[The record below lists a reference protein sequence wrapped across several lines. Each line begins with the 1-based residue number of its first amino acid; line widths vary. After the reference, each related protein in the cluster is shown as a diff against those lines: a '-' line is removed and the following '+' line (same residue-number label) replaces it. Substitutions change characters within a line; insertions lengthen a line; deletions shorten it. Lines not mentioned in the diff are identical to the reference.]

1 MKEEI
6 TSLAYAKRVGERLR
20 AIRKQ
25 KDLSLQ
31 DVEQASP
38 LQLDTSWPFQSFMV
52 GDLDAG
58 LTKPYRARK
67 GLRRESEMA
76 TRVIIDTDP
85 GIDDAQAILFALFCG
100 EFEIDALTTVFGN
113 VPAKT
118 AAANVLRLL
127 EMAGRTEIPVYL
139 GAAEPLVRRRLHYA
153 PKVHGKRGF
162 GDRKLKRPRG
172 KIQKNYAAVE
182 LARRIVQAA
191 GEITILALGPLTN
204 IALAIRL
211 EPEFVKHVRE
221 IIFMGGIVAGHG
233 NVSAVATANVLN
245 DSEAAKI
252 VFNAGFRCLTMVG
265 QDVTRPTRMLP
276 ERRER
281 LRQAGGEI
289 AEFLYEI
296 TRYYGNAYTRE
307 QIPGFP
313 VHDLLVMIYALR
325 PALFKTRLLHVDVE
339 TEGVLTEG
347 MTVADFRPYSKLKRN
362 VNVCLKADAD
372 AIFDWYEKVIMTAC
386 LARAQGTIS

>member
-1 MKEEI
+1 
-6 TSLAYAKRVGERLR
+6 
-20 AIRKQ
+20 
-25 KDLSLQ
+25 
-31 DVEQASP
+31 
-38 LQLDTSWPFQSFMV
+38 
-52 GDLDAG
+52 
-58 LTKPYRARK
+58 
-67 GLRRESEMA
+67 MA

-85 GIDDAQAILFALFCG
+85 AIDDAQAILFALFCG

-127 EMAGRTEIPVYL
+127 EMSGRPEIPVYL
-139 GAAEPLVRRRLHYA
+139 GAVEPLVRRRLHYA
-153 PKVHGKRGF
+153 PEVHGKRGL
-162 GDRKLKRPRG
+162 GDLKLPPPKG

-182 LARRIVQAA
+182 LVRRIVQAP

-204 IALAIRL
+204 IALTIRL
-211 EPEFVKHVRE
+211 EPQFVKHVRE

-339 TEGVLTEG
+339 TEGALTEG
-347 MTVADFRPYSKLKRN
+347 MTVADFRPYSKVKPN

-386 LARAQGTIS
+386 LARAQGTTS

>member
-1 MKEEI
+1 
-6 TSLAYAKRVGERLR
+6 
-20 AIRKQ
+20 
-25 KDLSLQ
+25 
-31 DVEQASP
+31 
-38 LQLDTSWPFQSFMV
+38 
-52 GDLDAG
+52 
-58 LTKPYRARK
+58 
-67 GLRRESEMA
+67 MA

-127 EMAGRTEIPVYL
+127 EMSGRPEIPVYL
-139 GAAEPLVRRRLHYA
+139 GAVEPLVRRRLHYA
-153 PKVHGKRGF
+153 PEVHGKRGL
-162 GDRKLKRPRG
+162 GALKLPPPKG

-182 LARRIVQAA
+182 LVRRIVQAP

-211 EPEFVKHVRE
+211 EPQFVKHVRE

-347 MTVADFRPYSKLKRN
+347 MTVADFRPYSKVKPN

-386 LARAQGTIS
+386 LARAQGTTS

>member
-1 MKEEI
+1 
-6 TSLAYAKRVGERLR
+6 
-20 AIRKQ
+20 
-25 KDLSLQ
+25 
-31 DVEQASP
+31 
-38 LQLDTSWPFQSFMV
+38 
-52 GDLDAG
+52 
-58 LTKPYRARK
+58 
-67 GLRRESEMA
+67 MA

-127 EMAGRTEIPVYL
+127 EMSGRPEIPVYL
-139 GAAEPLVRRRLHYA
+139 GAVEPLVRRRLHYA
-153 PKVHGKRGF
+153 PEVHGKRGL
-162 GDRKLKRPRG
+162 GDLKLPPPKG

-182 LARRIVQAA
+182 LVRRIVQAP

-211 EPEFVKHVRE
+211 EPQFVKHVRE

-296 TRYYGNAYTRE
+296 TRYYGNAYTSE

-347 MTVADFRPYSKLKRN
+347 MTVADFRPYSKVKPN
-362 VNVCLKADAD
+362 VNVCLKADAN

-386 LARAQGTIS
+386 LARAQGPIS

>member
-1 MKEEI
+1 
-6 TSLAYAKRVGERLR
+6 
-20 AIRKQ
+20 
-25 KDLSLQ
+25 
-31 DVEQASP
+31 
-38 LQLDTSWPFQSFMV
+38 
-52 GDLDAG
+52 
-58 LTKPYRARK
+58 
-67 GLRRESEMA
+67 MA
-76 TRVIIDTDP
+76 TRVIIDTET

-100 EFEIDALTTVFGN
+100 EFQIDALTTVFGN

-127 EMAGRTEIPVYL
+127 EMSGRPEIPVYL
-139 GAAEPLVRRRLHYA
+139 GAVEPLVRRRLHYA
-153 PKVHGKRGF
+153 PEVHGKRGL
-162 GDRKLKRPRG
+162 GDLKLPPPKG

-182 LARRIVQAA
+182 LVRRIVQAP

-211 EPEFVKHVRE
+211 EPQFVKHVRE

-339 TEGVLTEG
+339 TEGALTEG
-347 MTVADFRPYSKLKRN
+347 MTVADFRPYSKVKPN

-386 LARAQGTIS
+386 LARAQGTTS

>member
-1 MKEEI
+1 
-6 TSLAYAKRVGERLR
+6 
-20 AIRKQ
+20 
-25 KDLSLQ
+25 
-31 DVEQASP
+31 
-38 LQLDTSWPFQSFMV
+38 
-52 GDLDAG
+52 
-58 LTKPYRARK
+58 
-67 GLRRESEMA
+67 MA

-113 VPAKT
+113 VSAKT

-127 EMAGRTEIPVYL
+127 EMSGRPEIPVYL
-139 GAAEPLVRRRLHYA
+139 GAVEPLVRRRLHYA
-153 PKVHGKRGF
+153 PEVHGKRGL
-162 GDRKLKRPRG
+162 GDLKLPPPKG

-182 LARRIVQAA
+182 LVRRIVQAP

-211 EPEFVKHVRE
+211 EPQFVKHVRE

-339 TEGVLTEG
+339 TEGALTEG
-347 MTVADFRPYSKLKRN
+347 MTVADFRPYSKVKPN
-362 VNVCLKADAD
+362 VNVCLKADLMP
-372 AIFDWYEKVIMTAC
+372 FLTGMKRS
-386 LARAQGTIS
+386 L

>member
-1 MKEEI
+1 
-6 TSLAYAKRVGERLR
+6 
-20 AIRKQ
+20 
-25 KDLSLQ
+25 
-31 DVEQASP
+31 
-38 LQLDTSWPFQSFMV
+38 
-52 GDLDAG
+52 
-58 LTKPYRARK
+58 
-67 GLRRESEMA
+67 MA

-113 VPAKT
+113 VSAKT

-127 EMAGRTEIPVYL
+127 EMSGRPEIPVYL
-139 GAAEPLVRRRLHYA
+139 GAVEPLVRRRLHYA
-153 PKVHGKRGF
+153 PEVHGKRGL
-162 GDRKLKRPRG
+162 GDLKLPPPKG

-182 LARRIVQAA
+182 LVRRIVQAP

-211 EPEFVKHVRE
+211 EPQFVKHVRE

-252 VFNAGFRCLTMVG
+252 VFNAGFPCLTMVG

-339 TEGVLTEG
+339 TEGALTEG
-347 MTVADFRPYSKLKRN
+347 MTVADFRPYSKVKPN
-362 VNVCLKADAD
+362 VNVCLKADLMP
-372 AIFDWYEKVIMTAC
+372 FLTGMKRS
-386 LARAQGTIS
+386 L

>member
-1 MKEEI
+1 
-6 TSLAYAKRVGERLR
+6 
-20 AIRKQ
+20 
-25 KDLSLQ
+25 
-31 DVEQASP
+31 
-38 LQLDTSWPFQSFMV
+38 
-52 GDLDAG
+52 
-58 LTKPYRARK
+58 
-67 GLRRESEMA
+67 MA

-127 EMAGRTEIPVYL
+127 EMSGRPEIPVYL
-139 GAAEPLVRRRLHYA
+139 GAVEPLVRRRLHYA
-153 PKVHGKRGF
+153 PEVHGKRGL
-162 GDRKLKRPRG
+162 GDLKLPPPKG

-182 LARRIVQAA
+182 LVRRIVQAP

-211 EPEFVKHVRE
+211 EPQFVKHVRE

-339 TEGVLTEG
+339 TEGALTEG
-347 MTVADFRPYSKLKRN
+347 MTVADFRPYSKVKPN

-386 LARAQGTIS
+386 LARAQGTTS

>member
-1 MKEEI
+1 
-6 TSLAYAKRVGERLR
+6 
-20 AIRKQ
+20 
-25 KDLSLQ
+25 
-31 DVEQASP
+31 
-38 LQLDTSWPFQSFMV
+38 
-52 GDLDAG
+52 
-58 LTKPYRARK
+58 
-67 GLRRESEMA
+67 MA

-127 EMAGRTEIPVYL
+127 EMSGRPESPVYL
-139 GAAEPLVRRRLHYA
+139 GAVEPLVRRRLHYA
-153 PKVHGKRGF
+153 PEVHGKRGL
-162 GDRKLKRPRG
+162 GDLKLPPPKG

-182 LARRIVQAA
+182 LVRRIVQAP

-211 EPEFVKHVRE
+211 EPQFVKHVRE

-339 TEGVLTEG
+339 TEGALTEG
-347 MTVADFRPYSKLKRN
+347 MTVADFRPYSKVKPN
-362 VNVCLKADAD
+362 VNVCLKADLMP
-372 AIFDWYEKVIMTAC
+372 FLTGMKRS
-386 LARAQGTIS
+386 L

>member
-1 MKEEI
+1 
-6 TSLAYAKRVGERLR
+6 
-20 AIRKQ
+20 
-25 KDLSLQ
+25 
-31 DVEQASP
+31 
-38 LQLDTSWPFQSFMV
+38 
-52 GDLDAG
+52 
-58 LTKPYRARK
+58 
-67 GLRRESEMA
+67 MA

-127 EMAGRTEIPVYL
+127 EMSGRPEIPVYL
-139 GAAEPLVRRRLHYA
+139 GAVEPLVRRRLHYA
-153 PKVHGKRGF
+153 PEVHGKRGL
-162 GDRKLKRPRG
+162 GDLKLPPPKG

-182 LARRIVQAA
+182 LVRRIVQAP

-211 EPEFVKHVRE
+211 EPQFVKHVRE

-252 VFNAGFRCLTMVG
+252 VFNAGFPCLTMVG

-339 TEGVLTEG
+339 TEGALTEG
-347 MTVADFRPYSKLKRN
+347 MTVADFRPYSKVKPN
-362 VNVCLKADAD
+362 VNVCLKADLMP
-372 AIFDWYEKVIMTAC
+372 FLTGMKRS
-386 LARAQGTIS
+386 L

>member
-1 MKEEI
+1 
-6 TSLAYAKRVGERLR
+6 
-20 AIRKQ
+20 
-25 KDLSLQ
+25 
-31 DVEQASP
+31 
-38 LQLDTSWPFQSFMV
+38 
-52 GDLDAG
+52 
-58 LTKPYRARK
+58 
-67 GLRRESEMA
+67 MA

-127 EMAGRTEIPVYL
+127 EMSGRPEIPVYL
-139 GAAEPLVRRRLHYA
+139 GAVEPLVRRRLHYA
-153 PKVHGKRGF
+153 PEVHGKRGL
-162 GDRKLKRPRG
+162 GDLKLPPPKG

-182 LARRIVQAA
+182 LARRIVQAP

-211 EPEFVKHVRE
+211 EPQFVKHVRE

-339 TEGVLTEG
+339 TEGALTEG
-347 MTVADFRPYSKLKRN
+347 MTVADFRPYSKVKPN
-362 VNVCLKADAD
+362 VNVCLKADAN

-386 LARAQGTIS
+386 LARAQGPIS

>member
-1 MKEEI
+1 
-6 TSLAYAKRVGERLR
+6 
-20 AIRKQ
+20 
-25 KDLSLQ
+25 
-31 DVEQASP
+31 
-38 LQLDTSWPFQSFMV
+38 
-52 GDLDAG
+52 
-58 LTKPYRARK
+58 
-67 GLRRESEMA
+67 MA

-100 EFEIDALTTVFGN
+100 EFEIDALTSVFGN

-127 EMAGRTEIPVYL
+127 EMAGRPEIPVYL
-139 GAAEPLVRRRLHYA
+139 GAVEPLVRRRLYYA
-153 PKVHGKRGF
+153 PEVHGKRGF
-162 GDRKLKRPRG
+162 GDLKLPPPRG

-182 LARRIVQAA
+182 LARRIVQAP

-211 EPEFVKHVRE
+211 EPQFVKHVHE

-233 NVSAVATANVLN
+233 NVSAVATANVFN

-296 TRYYGNAYTRE
+296 TRYYGNSYTRE

-339 TEGVLTEG
+339 TEGALTEG
-347 MTVADFRPYSKLKRN
+347 MTVADFRPYSNVKPN

-386 LARAQGTIS
+386 LARAQGTNS

>member
-1 MKEEI
+1 
-6 TSLAYAKRVGERLR
+6 
-20 AIRKQ
+20 
-25 KDLSLQ
+25 
-31 DVEQASP
+31 
-38 LQLDTSWPFQSFMV
+38 
-52 GDLDAG
+52 
-58 LTKPYRARK
+58 
-67 GLRRESEMA
+67 MA

-127 EMAGRTEIPVYL
+127 EMSGRPEIPVYL
-139 GAAEPLVRRRLHYA
+139 GAVEPLVRRRLHYA
-153 PKVHGKRGF
+153 PEVHGKRGL
-162 GDRKLKRPRG
+162 GDLKLPPPKG

-182 LARRIVQAA
+182 LARRIVQAP

-211 EPEFVKHVRE
+211 EPQFVKHVRE

-339 TEGVLTEG
+339 TEGALTEG
-347 MTVADFRPYSKLKRN
+347 MTVADFRPYSKVKPN

-386 LARAQGTIS
+386 LARAQGTTS

>member
-1 MKEEI
+1 
-6 TSLAYAKRVGERLR
+6 
-20 AIRKQ
+20 
-25 KDLSLQ
+25 
-31 DVEQASP
+31 
-38 LQLDTSWPFQSFMV
+38 
-52 GDLDAG
+52 
-58 LTKPYRARK
+58 
-67 GLRRESEMA
+67 MA

-127 EMAGRTEIPVYL
+127 EMSGRPEIPVYL
-139 GAAEPLVRRRLHYA
+139 GAVEPLVRRRLHYA
-153 PKVHGKRGF
+153 PEVHGKRGL
-162 GDRKLKRPRG
+162 GDLKLPPPKG

-182 LARRIVQAA
+182 LVRRIVQAP

-211 EPEFVKHVRE
+211 EPQFVKHVRE

-347 MTVADFRPYSKLKRN
+347 MTVADFRPYSKVKPN
-362 VNVCLKADAD
+362 VNVCLKADAN
-372 AIFDWYEKVIMTAC
+372 AIFDWYEKAIMTAC

>member
-1 MKEEI
+1 M
-6 TSLAYAKRVGERLR
+6 S
-20 AIRKQ
+20 
-25 KDLSLQ
+25 
-31 DVEQASP
+31 
-38 LQLDTSWPFQSFMV
+38 
-52 GDLDAG
+52 
-58 LTKPYRARK
+58 
-67 GLRRESEMA
+67 
-76 TRVIIDTDP
+76 
-85 GIDDAQAILFALFCG
+85 
-100 EFEIDALTTVFGN
+100 
-113 VPAKT
+113 
-118 AAANVLRLL
+118 
-127 EMAGRTEIPVYL
+127 GRPEIPVYL
-139 GAAEPLVRRRLHYA
+139 GAVEPLVRRRLHYA
-153 PKVHGKRGF
+153 PEVHGKRGL
-162 GDRKLKRPRG
+162 GDLKLPPPKG

-182 LARRIVQAA
+182 LVRRIVQAP

-211 EPEFVKHVRE
+211 EPQFVKHVRE

-347 MTVADFRPYSKLKRN
+347 MTVADFRPYSKVKPN
-362 VNVCLKADAD
+362 VNVCLKADAN

>member
-1 MKEEI
+1 
-6 TSLAYAKRVGERLR
+6 
-20 AIRKQ
+20 
-25 KDLSLQ
+25 
-31 DVEQASP
+31 
-38 LQLDTSWPFQSFMV
+38 
-52 GDLDAG
+52 
-58 LTKPYRARK
+58 
-67 GLRRESEMA
+67 MA

-127 EMAGRTEIPVYL
+127 EMSGRPEIPVYL
-139 GAAEPLVRRRLHYA
+139 GAVEPLVRRRLHYA
-153 PKVHGKRGF
+153 PEVHGKRGL
-162 GDRKLKRPRG
+162 GDLKLPPPKG

-182 LARRIVQAA
+182 LARRIVQAP

-211 EPEFVKHVRE
+211 EPQFVKHVRE

-252 VFNAGFRCLTMVG
+252 VFNAGFPCLTMVG

-339 TEGVLTEG
+339 TEGALTEG
-347 MTVADFRPYSKLKRN
+347 MTVADFRPYSKVKPN
-362 VNVCLKADAD
+362 VNVCLKADAN

>member
-1 MKEEI
+1 
-6 TSLAYAKRVGERLR
+6 
-20 AIRKQ
+20 
-25 KDLSLQ
+25 
-31 DVEQASP
+31 
-38 LQLDTSWPFQSFMV
+38 
-52 GDLDAG
+52 
-58 LTKPYRARK
+58 
-67 GLRRESEMA
+67 MA

-127 EMAGRTEIPVYL
+127 EMSGRPEIPVYL
-139 GAAEPLVRRRLHYA
+139 GAVEPLVRRRLHYA
-153 PKVHGKRGF
+153 PEVHGKRGL
-162 GDRKLKRPRG
+162 GALKLPPPKG

-182 LARRIVQAA
+182 LVRRIVQAP

-211 EPEFVKHVRE
+211 EPQFVKHVRE

-339 TEGVLTEG
+339 TEGALTE
-347 MTVADFRPYSKLKRN
+347 V
-362 VNVCLKADAD
+362 
-372 AIFDWYEKVIMTAC
+372 
-386 LARAQGTIS
+386 

>member
-1 MKEEI
+1 
-6 TSLAYAKRVGERLR
+6 
-20 AIRKQ
+20 
-25 KDLSLQ
+25 
-31 DVEQASP
+31 
-38 LQLDTSWPFQSFMV
+38 
-52 GDLDAG
+52 
-58 LTKPYRARK
+58 
-67 GLRRESEMA
+67 MA

-100 EFEIDALTTVFGN
+100 EFEIDALTSVFGN

-127 EMAGRTEIPVYL
+127 EMAGRRPEIPVYL
-139 GAAEPLVRRRLHYA
+139 GAVEPLVRRRLYYA
-153 PKVHGKRGF
+153 PEVHGKRGF
-162 GDRKLKRPRG
+162 GDLKLPPPRG

-182 LARRIVQAA
+182 LARRIVQAP

-204 IALAIRL
+204 IALALRL
-211 EPEFVKHVRE
+211 EPQFVKHVRE

-296 TRYYGNAYTRE
+296 TRYYGNSYTRE

-325 PALFKTRLLHVDVE
+325 PALFMTRLLHVDVE
-339 TEGVLTEG
+339 TEGALTEG
-347 MTVADFRPYSKLKRN
+347 MTVADFRPYSKVKPN
-362 VNVCLKADAD
+362 VNVCMKADSD

-386 LARAQGTIS
+386 LARAQGTNS

>member
-1 MKEEI
+1 
-6 TSLAYAKRVGERLR
+6 
-20 AIRKQ
+20 
-25 KDLSLQ
+25 
-31 DVEQASP
+31 
-38 LQLDTSWPFQSFMV
+38 
-52 GDLDAG
+52 
-58 LTKPYRARK
+58 
-67 GLRRESEMA
+67 MA
-76 TRVIIDTDP
+76 TRVIIDADP

-127 EMAGRTEIPVYL
+127 EMSGRPEIPVYL
-139 GAAEPLVRRRLHYA
+139 GAVEPLVRRRLHYA
-153 PKVHGKRGF
+153 PEVHGKRGL
-162 GDRKLKRPRG
+162 GDLKLPPPKG

-182 LARRIVQAA
+182 LVRRIVQAP

-211 EPEFVKHVRE
+211 EPQFVKHVRE

-347 MTVADFRPYSKLKRN
+347 MTVADFRPYSKVKPN

-386 LARAQGTIS
+386 LARAQGTNS

>member
-1 MKEEI
+1 
-6 TSLAYAKRVGERLR
+6 
-20 AIRKQ
+20 
-25 KDLSLQ
+25 
-31 DVEQASP
+31 
-38 LQLDTSWPFQSFMV
+38 
-52 GDLDAG
+52 
-58 LTKPYRARK
+58 
-67 GLRRESEMA
+67 MA

-127 EMAGRTEIPVYL
+127 EMSGRPEIPVYL
-139 GAAEPLVRRRLHYA
+139 GAVEPLVRRRLHYA
-153 PKVHGKRGF
+153 PEVHGKRGL
-162 GDRKLKRPRG
+162 GDLKLPPPKG

-182 LARRIVQAA
+182 LVRRIVQAP

-211 EPEFVKHVRE
+211 EPQFVKHVRE

-296 TRYYGNAYTRE
+296 TRYYGNSYTRE

-325 PALFKTRLLHVDVE
+325 PALFMTRLLHVDVE
-339 TEGVLTEG
+339 TEGALTEG
-347 MTVADFRPYSKLKRN
+347 MTVADFRPYSKVKPN
-362 VNVCLKADAD
+362 VNVCLKADLMP
-372 AIFDWYEKVIMTAC
+372 FLTGMKRS
-386 LARAQGTIS
+386 L

>member
-1 MKEEI
+1 
-6 TSLAYAKRVGERLR
+6 
-20 AIRKQ
+20 
-25 KDLSLQ
+25 
-31 DVEQASP
+31 
-38 LQLDTSWPFQSFMV
+38 
-52 GDLDAG
+52 
-58 LTKPYRARK
+58 
-67 GLRRESEMA
+67 MA

-100 EFEIDALTTVFGN
+100 EFEINALTTVFGN

-127 EMAGRTEIPVYL
+127 EMSGRPEIPVYL
-139 GAAEPLVRRRLHYA
+139 GAVEPLVRRRLHYA
-153 PKVHGKRGF
+153 PEVHGKRGL
-162 GDRKLKRPRG
+162 GDLKLPPPKG

-182 LARRIVQAA
+182 LARRIVQAP

-211 EPEFVKHVRE
+211 EPQFVKHVRE

-339 TEGVLTEG
+339 TEGALTEG
-347 MTVADFRPYSKLKRN
+347 MTVADFRPYSKVKPN
-362 VNVCLKADAD
+362 VNVCLKADLMP
-372 AIFDWYEKVIMTAC
+372 FLTGMKRS
-386 LARAQGTIS
+386 L

>member
-1 MKEEI
+1 MRQNCLRHSDQAEEI
-6 TSLAYAKRVGERLR
+6 
-20 AIRKQ
+20 
-25 KDLSLQ
+25 DL
-31 DVEQASP
+31 
-38 LQLDTSWPFQSFMV
+38 
-52 GDLDAG
+52 
-58 LTKPYRARK
+58 
-67 GLRRESEMA
+67 
-76 TRVIIDTDP
+76 
-85 GIDDAQAILFALFCG
+85 
-100 EFEIDALTTVFGN
+100 
-113 VPAKT
+113 
-118 AAANVLRLL
+118 
-127 EMAGRTEIPVYL
+127 
-139 GAAEPLVRRRLHYA
+139 
-153 PKVHGKRGF
+153 
-162 GDRKLKRPRG
+162 KLPPPRG

-182 LARRIVQAA
+182 LARRIVQAPD
-191 GEITILALGPLTN
+191 EITILALGPLTN

-211 EPEFVKHVRE
+211 EPQFVKHVRE

-265 QDVTRPTRMLP
+265 QDVTRSTRMLP

-296 TRYYGNAYTRE
+296 TRYYGNSYTRE

-339 TEGVLTEG
+339 TEGALTEG
-347 MTVADFRPYSKLKRN
+347 MTVADFRPYSKVKPN

-372 AIFDWYEKVIMTAC
+372 TIFDWYEKVIMTAC
-386 LARAQGTIS
+386 LARAQGTNS

>member
-1 MKEEI
+1 
-6 TSLAYAKRVGERLR
+6 
-20 AIRKQ
+20 
-25 KDLSLQ
+25 
-31 DVEQASP
+31 
-38 LQLDTSWPFQSFMV
+38 
-52 GDLDAG
+52 
-58 LTKPYRARK
+58 
-67 GLRRESEMA
+67 MA

-113 VPAKT
+113 VSAKT

-127 EMAGRTEIPVYL
+127 EMSGRPEIPVYL
-139 GAAEPLVRRRLHYA
+139 GAVEPLVRRRLHYA
-153 PKVHGKRGF
+153 PEVHGKRGL
-162 GDRKLKRPRG
+162 GALKLPPPKG

-182 LARRIVQAA
+182 LVRRIVQAP

-211 EPEFVKHVRE
+211 EPQFVKHVRE

-339 TEGVLTEG
+339 TEGALTEG
-347 MTVADFRPYSKLKRN
+347 MTVADFRPYSKVKPN
-362 VNVCLKADAD
+362 VNVCP
-372 AIFDWYEKVIMTAC
+372 E
-386 LARAQGTIS
+386 G

>member
-1 MKEEI
+1 
-6 TSLAYAKRVGERLR
+6 
-20 AIRKQ
+20 
-25 KDLSLQ
+25 
-31 DVEQASP
+31 
-38 LQLDTSWPFQSFMV
+38 
-52 GDLDAG
+52 
-58 LTKPYRARK
+58 
-67 GLRRESEMA
+67 MA

-127 EMAGRTEIPVYL
+127 EMSGRPEIPVYL
-139 GAAEPLVRRRLHYA
+139 GAVEPLVRRRLPYA
-153 PKVHGKRGF
+153 PEVHGKRGL
-162 GDRKLKRPRG
+162 GDLKLPPPKG

-182 LARRIVQAA
+182 LVRRIVQAP

-211 EPEFVKHVRE
+211 EPQFVKHVRE

-296 TRYYGNAYTRE
+296 TRYYGNAYTSE

-347 MTVADFRPYSKLKRN
+347 MTVADFRPYSKVKPN
-362 VNVCLKADAD
+362 VNVCLKADAN

-386 LARAQGTIS
+386 LARAQGPIS

>member
-1 MKEEI
+1 
-6 TSLAYAKRVGERLR
+6 
-20 AIRKQ
+20 
-25 KDLSLQ
+25 
-31 DVEQASP
+31 
-38 LQLDTSWPFQSFMV
+38 
-52 GDLDAG
+52 
-58 LTKPYRARK
+58 
-67 GLRRESEMA
+67 MA

-127 EMAGRTEIPVYL
+127 EMAGRPEIPVYL
-139 GAAEPLVRRRLHYA
+139 GAVEPLVRRRLHYA
-153 PKVHGKRGF
+153 PEVHGKRGF
-162 GDRKLKRPRG
+162 GDLKLPPPRG

-182 LARRIVQAA
+182 LARRIVQAP

-204 IALAIRL
+204 IALALRL
-211 EPEFVKHVRE
+211 EPQFVKHVRE

-296 TRYYGNAYTRE
+296 TRYYGNSYTRE

-339 TEGVLTEG
+339 TEGALTEG
-347 MTVADFRPYSKLKRN
+347 MTVADFRPYSKVKPN
-362 VNVCLKADAD
+362 VNVCLKADAN

-386 LARAQGTIS
+386 LARAQGTNS

>member
-1 MKEEI
+1 
-6 TSLAYAKRVGERLR
+6 
-20 AIRKQ
+20 
-25 KDLSLQ
+25 
-31 DVEQASP
+31 
-38 LQLDTSWPFQSFMV
+38 
-52 GDLDAG
+52 
-58 LTKPYRARK
+58 
-67 GLRRESEMA
+67 MA

-127 EMAGRTEIPVYL
+127 EMSGRPEIPVYL
-139 GAAEPLVRRRLHYA
+139 GAVEPLVRRRLHYA
-153 PKVHGKRGF
+153 PEVHGKRGL
-162 GDRKLKRPRG
+162 GDLKLPPPKG

-182 LARRIVQAA
+182 LVRRIVQAP

-211 EPEFVKHVRE
+211 EPQFVEHVQE

-339 TEGVLTEG
+339 TEGALTE
-347 MTVADFRPYSKLKRN
+347 V
-362 VNVCLKADAD
+362 
-372 AIFDWYEKVIMTAC
+372 
-386 LARAQGTIS
+386 

>member
-1 MKEEI
+1 
-6 TSLAYAKRVGERLR
+6 
-20 AIRKQ
+20 
-25 KDLSLQ
+25 
-31 DVEQASP
+31 
-38 LQLDTSWPFQSFMV
+38 
-52 GDLDAG
+52 
-58 LTKPYRARK
+58 
-67 GLRRESEMA
+67 MA

-85 GIDDAQAILFALFCG
+85 GIDDAQAILFALLCG

-127 EMAGRTEIPVYL
+127 EMAGRPEIPVYL
-139 GAAEPLVRRRLHYA
+139 GAVGPLVRRRLHYA
-153 PKVHGKRGF
+153 PEVHGKRGF
-162 GDRKLKRPRG
+162 GDLKLPPPSG

-182 LARRIVQAA
+182 LARRIVQAP

-204 IALAIRL
+204 IALALRL
-211 EPEFVKHVRE
+211 EPQFVKHVRE

-233 NVSAVATANVLN
+233 NVSAVATANVFN

-296 TRYYGNAYTRE
+296 TRYYGNSYARE
-307 QIPGFP
+307 QILGFP

-339 TEGVLTEG
+339 TEGALTEG
-347 MTVADFRPYSKLKRN
+347 MTVADFRPYSNVKPN

-386 LARAQGTIS
+386 LARAQETNS

>member
-1 MKEEI
+1 
-6 TSLAYAKRVGERLR
+6 
-20 AIRKQ
+20 
-25 KDLSLQ
+25 
-31 DVEQASP
+31 
-38 LQLDTSWPFQSFMV
+38 
-52 GDLDAG
+52 
-58 LTKPYRARK
+58 
-67 GLRRESEMA
+67 MA

-127 EMAGRTEIPVYL
+127 EMAGRPEIPVYL
-139 GAAEPLVRRRLHYA
+139 GAVEPLVRRRLHYA
-153 PKVHGKRGF
+153 PEVHGKRGF
-162 GDRKLKRPRG
+162 GDLKLPPPSG

-182 LARRIVQAA
+182 LARRIVQAP

-204 IALAIRL
+204 IALALRL
-211 EPEFVKHVRE
+211 EPQFVKHVRE

-233 NVSAVATANVLN
+233 NVSAVATANVFN

-265 QDVTRPTRMLP
+265 QDVTRSTRMLP

-296 TRYYGNAYTRE
+296 TRYYGNSYARE

-339 TEGVLTEG
+339 TEGALTEG
-347 MTVADFRPYSKLKRN
+347 MTVADFRPHSKVKPN
-362 VNVCLKADAD
+362 VNVCVKADAD

-386 LARAQGTIS
+386 LARAQGTNS

>member
-1 MKEEI
+1 
-6 TSLAYAKRVGERLR
+6 
-20 AIRKQ
+20 
-25 KDLSLQ
+25 
-31 DVEQASP
+31 
-38 LQLDTSWPFQSFMV
+38 
-52 GDLDAG
+52 
-58 LTKPYRARK
+58 
-67 GLRRESEMA
+67 MA

-100 EFEIDALTTVFGN
+100 EFQIDALTTVFGN

-127 EMAGRTEIPVYL
+127 EMAGRPEIPVYL
-139 GAAEPLVRRRLHYA
+139 GAVEPLVRRRLHYA
-153 PKVHGKRGF
+153 PEVHGKRGF
-162 GDRKLKRPRG
+162 GDLKLPPPRV

-182 LARRIVQAA
+182 LARRIVQAP

-211 EPEFVKHVRE
+211 EPQFVKHVRE

-296 TRYYGNAYTRE
+296 TRYYGNSYARE

-339 TEGVLTEG
+339 TEGALTEG
-347 MTVADFRPYSKLKRN
+347 MTVADFRPYSKVKPN
-362 VNVCLKADAD
+362 VNVCVKADAD

-386 LARAQGTIS
+386 LARAQGTNS

>member
-1 MKEEI
+1 
-6 TSLAYAKRVGERLR
+6 
-20 AIRKQ
+20 
-25 KDLSLQ
+25 
-31 DVEQASP
+31 
-38 LQLDTSWPFQSFMV
+38 
-52 GDLDAG
+52 
-58 LTKPYRARK
+58 
-67 GLRRESEMA
+67 MA

-127 EMAGRTEIPVYL
+127 EMAGRPEIPVYL
-139 GAAEPLVRRRLHYA
+139 GAVEPLVRRRLHYA
-153 PKVHGKRGF
+153 PEVHGKRGL
-162 GDRKLKRPRG
+162 GDLKLPPPKG

-182 LARRIVQAA
+182 LVRRIVQAP

-211 EPEFVKHVRE
+211 EPQFVKHVRE

-233 NVSAVATANVLN
+233 NVSAVATANVFN

-339 TEGVLTEG
+339 TEGALTEG
-347 MTVADFRPYSKLKRN
+347 MTVADFRPYSKVKPN

-386 LARAQGTIS
+386 LARAQGTTS

>member
-1 MKEEI
+1 
-6 TSLAYAKRVGERLR
+6 
-20 AIRKQ
+20 
-25 KDLSLQ
+25 
-31 DVEQASP
+31 
-38 LQLDTSWPFQSFMV
+38 
-52 GDLDAG
+52 
-58 LTKPYRARK
+58 
-67 GLRRESEMA
+67 
-76 TRVIIDTDP
+76 
-85 GIDDAQAILFALFCG
+85 
-100 EFEIDALTTVFGN
+100 
-113 VPAKT
+113 
-118 AAANVLRLL
+118 
-127 EMAGRTEIPVYL
+127 
-139 GAAEPLVRRRLHYA
+139 
-153 PKVHGKRGF
+153 
-162 GDRKLKRPRG
+162 
-172 KIQKNYAAVE
+172 
-182 LARRIVQAA
+182 LARRTVQAP

-211 EPEFVKHVRE
+211 EPQFVKHVRE

-313 VHDLLVMIYALR
+313 VHDLLVIIYALR

-339 TEGVLTEG
+339 TEGALTEG
-347 MTVADFRPYSKLKRN
+347 MTVADFRPYSKVKPN

-372 AIFDWYEKVIMTAC
+372 AIFDWYEKVIMSPC
-386 LARAQGTIS
+386 LARAQGTTVSRLSSVSAYETEGSG

>member
-1 MKEEI
+1 
-6 TSLAYAKRVGERLR
+6 
-20 AIRKQ
+20 
-25 KDLSLQ
+25 
-31 DVEQASP
+31 
-38 LQLDTSWPFQSFMV
+38 
-52 GDLDAG
+52 
-58 LTKPYRARK
+58 
-67 GLRRESEMA
+67 MA
-76 TRVIIDTDP
+76 TRVIIDADP

-127 EMAGRTEIPVYL
+127 EMSGRPEIPVYL
-139 GAAEPLVRRRLHYA
+139 GAVEPLVRRRLHYA
-153 PKVHGKRGF
+153 PEVHGKRGL
-162 GDRKLKRPRG
+162 GDLKLPPPKG

-182 LARRIVQAA
+182 LVRRIVQAP

-211 EPEFVKHVRE
+211 EPQFVKHVRE

-347 MTVADFRPYSKLKRN
+347 MTVADFRPYSKVKPN
-362 VNVCLKADAD
+362 VNVCLKADAN

>member
-1 MKEEI
+1 
-6 TSLAYAKRVGERLR
+6 
-20 AIRKQ
+20 
-25 KDLSLQ
+25 
-31 DVEQASP
+31 
-38 LQLDTSWPFQSFMV
+38 
-52 GDLDAG
+52 
-58 LTKPYRARK
+58 
-67 GLRRESEMA
+67 MA

-127 EMAGRTEIPVYL
+127 EMSGRPEIPVYL
-139 GAAEPLVRRRLHYA
+139 GAVEPLVRRRLHYA
-153 PKVHGKRGF
+153 PEVHGKRGL
-162 GDRKLKRPRG
+162 GDLKLPPPKG

-182 LARRIVQAA
+182 LVRRIVQAP

-211 EPEFVKHVRE
+211 EPQFVKHVRE

-281 LRQAGGEI
+281 LRQAGEEI

-325 PALFKTRLLHVDVE
+325 PALFKTHLLHVDVE

-347 MTVADFRPYSKLKRN
+347 MTVADFRPYSKVKPN
-362 VNVCLKADAD
+362 VNVCLKADAN